1 MVKGGALLDKVY
13 QGYHYCNYSRNN
25 FVYSR
30 INNRTDSV
38 KILPYVW
45 TYTFFFSTILKK
57 KVIPSEKNSQSYGI
71 TKWKKASGYPQVNQY
86 ILKQIKIGQF
96 KELIYTFSGKN

>member
-45 TYTFFFSTILKK
+45 T
-57 KVIPSEKNSQSYGI
+57 
-71 TKWKKASGYPQVNQY
+71 
-86 ILKQIKIGQF
+86 
-96 KELIYTFSGKN
+96 